1 MNWNHETLCNL
12 STVILKKEKATVKS
26 VIILKFSFLT
36 LFKLWIPF
44 KSEITFLVTKKT
56 SY

>member
-1 MNWNHETLCNL
+1 MKRVQFINSHLKK
-12 STVILKKEKATVKS
+12 KKEKATVKS
-26 VIILKFSFLT
+26 VIILKFCFLT
-36 LFKLWIPF
+36 LFKLWNPF